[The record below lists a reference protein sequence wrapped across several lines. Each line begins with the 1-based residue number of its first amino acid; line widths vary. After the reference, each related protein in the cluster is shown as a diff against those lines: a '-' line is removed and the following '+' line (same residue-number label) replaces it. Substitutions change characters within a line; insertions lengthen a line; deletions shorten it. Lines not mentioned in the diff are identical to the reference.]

1 MTLIYFQLNTFR
13 LIKKHYRIKKNKNK
27 NKKENKQRRDNLKN
41 GSL

>member
-27 NKKENKQRRDNLKN
+27 KENKQRRDNLKN